1 MNILDI
7 TGYGMLL
14 DNQRLKLNYKPLPQ
28 TSHKQFDIFNTICDN
43 NLIIQTVII
52 RLIDMNL
59 KFFLI
64 SEHTEKKHA
73 CQLIFREKKLL
84 VLFKKTT
91 KNDWGI

>member
-52 RLIDMNL
+52 RLIEMNL

-64 SEHTEKKHA
+64 SEHTEKNMPA
-73 CQLIFREKKLL
+73 NYYLERENCLF
-84 VLFKKTT
+84 LFKKTFLT
-91 KNDWGI
+91 I